1 MSCNDAE
8 CSSFT
13 KSFWDGYLQ
22 CQLYRRPGHVYTMH
36 CPYKDH
42 EICKCSSESW
52 SNCDDFTNSIKSW
65 KQSLEFYIYTYK
77 PHVWDDIISST
88 TIIHP
93 DSILSPCPPFFREA
107 PSKLDPLENSHA
119 HQRSIPMVP
128 GVVDCRKGWIPNGWN
143 TFWNKSVSIHVL
155 NRDILKY
162 PWKIFFHWVPSDR
175 TEACHHTTYWVFR
188 HDFGANPHQDCVLVT
203 WNSYTESSQ
212 LKLAKF
218 HFHFGLHGGR
228 DASAS
233 PGNLENQILNKQK
246 PAVLRSLSLPWRI
259 SFRLTPHG
267 FQGNKR
273 F

>member
-42 EICKCSSESW
+42 EICKCPSESW

-155 NRDILKY
+155 NRDILEY
-162 PWKIFFHWVPSDR
+162 PWEIFFHWVLQRPDGSKSV
-175 TEACHHTTYWVFR
+175 TT
-188 HDFGANPHQDCVLVT
+188 PL
-203 WNSYTESSQ
+203 TESSGTTLEQ
-212 LKLAKF
+212 I
-218 HFHFGLHGGR
+218 HTRIVCWG
-228 DASAS
+228 
-233 PGNLENQILNKQK
+233 PGTRTQNLSIEVGKIPFPFRPAWRPWCFCLTRKSWKPNFKQTK
-246 PAVLRSLSLPWRI
+246 TCN
-259 SFRLTPHG
+259 LT
-267 FQGNKR
+267 
-273 F
+273 

>member
-155 NRDILKY
+155 NRDISEY

-175 TEACHHTTYWVFR
+175 TEA
-188 HDFGANPHQDCVLVT
+188 NLSPL
-203 WNSYTESSQ
+203 TESSGTTLEQ
-212 LKLAKF
+212 IHTRIVCWRPGTRTQNLSIEVGKIPFRPAWRPWCFCLTRKF
-218 HFHFGLHGGR
+218 SPNFKQTKTAILH
-228 DASAS
+228 
-233 PGNLENQILNKQK
+233 
-246 PAVLRSLSLPWRI
+246 SLSLPWRI
-259 SFRLTPHG
+259 SFRLIPHG

>member
-42 EICKCSSESW
+42 EICKCSFESW

-155 NRDILKY
+155 NRDILEY
-162 PWKIFFHWVPSDR
+162 PWKIPSIECCSDR
-175 TEACHHTTYWVFR
+175 TEANHHTCHHLLSLPARLWSKSTPGLCAG
-188 HDFGANPHQDCVLVT
+188 DLELVHRI
-203 WNSYTESSQ
+203 SQ

-228 DASAS
+228 DVSAS

-246 PAVLRSLSLPWRI
+246 LQSYIAWVCLEGSLS
-259 SFRLTPHG
+259 G
-267 FQGNKR
+267 
-273 F
+273 